1 MHVCRILSVGYD
13 PILMPVRSMLLH
25 QAGYEVVEAH
35 SIGEALKRIKAGNFD
50 LLLICH
56 SVEHD
61 EQDTLIE
68 AIRLSSPAVPMLC
81 LTTTP
86 DYSDAGQCSAACST
100 APEFL
105 ADVSNAVRDSPGRRA
120 S

>member
-1 MHVCRILSVGYD
+1 MHACRLLSLGYD

-25 QAGYEVVEAH
+25 QAGYEVVEAR
-35 SIGEALKRIKAGNFD
+35 SLGEALKRIKTGNFD

-56 SVEHD
+56 SVD
-61 EQDTLIE
+61 EDERDLMIE
-68 AIRLSSPAVPMLC
+68 ASRLSLPPVPVLC

-86 DYSDAGQCSAACST
+86 EYSDLNCSAACST

-105 ADVSNAVRDSPGRRA
+105 ADVDHALHNPPGRRA

>member
-1 MHVCRILSVGYD
+1 MHVCRLLSVGYD

-25 QAGYEVVEAH
+25 QAGYKVIEAR
-35 SIGEALKRIKAGNFD
+35 SLGEALKRIKAGNFD

-56 SVEHD
+56 TVD
-61 EQDTLIE
+61 EDERDLMIE
-68 AIRLSSPAVPMLC
+68 ALRFSAPVIPILC
-81 LTTTP
+81 LSTTP
-86 DYSDAGQCSAACST
+86 EYSDLNCSAACST

-105 ADVSNAVRDSPGRRA
+105 ADVDHALHNPPGKRA